1 MLLNSA
7 LCLHAKSADLK
18 FLNRVRN
25 RMKKLLGPQVQIFEM
40 GNATSHCKAKRAL
53 EDAVEGF
60 VVVLVHG
67 TSDYLK
73 GGEYRSK
80 MSSEIC
86 EVDRF
91 LTRSDL
97 GVFKGKVVF
106 CMSCDSNGLAQS
118 ALDAGAL
125 AFVGFDEVP
134 FNRFDASGEPVGSY
148 VLKKHCQELIA
159 EAVQTALERFL
170 TGKTTLNEAIDFLR
184 LWISNKAI
192 FYVRRNTSVKERREV
207 AALFLRVKAGLRY
220 YGPSGIRFERTS

>member
-1 MLLNSA
+1 MLLSSA

-25 RMKKLLGPQVQIFEM
+25 RIKKLLGPQVQIFEM
-40 GNATSHCKAKRAL
+40 GNTISHGKAKRAL
-53 EDAVEGF
+53 ERATEGF

-91 LTRSDL
+91 LTRKDL
-97 GVFKGKVVF
+97 SVFKGKVVF

-118 ALDAGAL
+118 ALNAGAL

-159 EAVQTALERFL
+159 EAVQTSLERFL
-170 TGKTTLNEAIDFLR
+170 TGKTTLDEAIDFLR
-184 LWISNKAI
+184 LWISHKAVA
-192 FYVRRNTSVKERREV
+192 YVRRNTSVKERREV
-207 AALFLRVKAGLRY
+207 AALFLRVKDGLRY
-220 YGPSGIRFERTS
+220 HGPLGIRFKRRI